1 MTKASQFTETA
12 SASLG
17 FFRVSAPRFRRA
29 EYVRV
34 IPIVITPFEFRN
46 VQRQVLAADFVEAA
60 HNAAF
65 QERPE
70 TINRLSMDCAV
81 NILASAVPDNAMPFQ
96 LAIAGVIVSRNQANF
111 FQMGKHPIVG
121 LSLSG
126 GALLRLHEDPRVP
139 MRAGCDP

>member
-1 MTKASQFTETA
+1 MLAIYSDSAPASHG
-12 SASLG
+12 SLC
-17 FFRVSAPRFRRA
+17 VSAARYRGT
-29 EYVRV
+29 EYVLV
-34 IPIVITPFEFRN
+34 IAVVITPFKFSD

-126 GALLRLHEDPRVP
+126 GALLWLHEDRRVP
-139 MRAGCDP
+139 MRAGGDP